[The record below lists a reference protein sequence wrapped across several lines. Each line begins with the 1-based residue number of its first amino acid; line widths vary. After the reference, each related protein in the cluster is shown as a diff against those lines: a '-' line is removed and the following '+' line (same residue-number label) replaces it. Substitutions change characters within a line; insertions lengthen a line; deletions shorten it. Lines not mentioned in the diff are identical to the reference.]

1 MLEKL
6 IKCETD
12 VFGDLA
18 EQDGRD
24 VPALM
29 EWNRCAASRGIAEL
43 LVRPALADFGETEF
57 DENGDDFIGLEDR
70 NIAHGLR
77 DGDVLNPDEFGLQHR
92 FAVFQQHGDDFV
104 QVMID
109 FIQRFPL
116 GMSAGKAG
124 NKANKQAGLRTPF
137 NYR

>member
-1 MLEKL
+1 MFEKL
-6 IKCETD
+6 IKCETN

-18 EQDGRD
+18 GQDGRD

-29 EWNRCAASRGIAEL
+29 EWNLCAASRVIAEL
-43 LVRPALADFGETEF
+43 LVLPALADFGEAEF
-57 DENGDDFIGLEDR
+57 DENGDDFIGFEDG
-70 NIAHGLR
+70 NIAHDSS
-77 DGDVLNPDEFGLQHR
+77 DGDVLSPDEFGLQHR
-92 FAVFQQHGDDFV
+92 FAIFQQHANDFV
-104 QVMID
+104 QVMIN

-124 NKANKQAGLRTPF
+124 NKANKQARLRTPF